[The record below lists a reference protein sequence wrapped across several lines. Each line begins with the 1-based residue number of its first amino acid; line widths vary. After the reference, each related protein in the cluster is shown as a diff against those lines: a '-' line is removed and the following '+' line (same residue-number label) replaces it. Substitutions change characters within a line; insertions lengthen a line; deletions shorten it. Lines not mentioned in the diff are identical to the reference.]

1 MGAVRNWFSKSI
13 RAGPAAQAPPPEREA
28 HGTETL
34 APVVARPLWPAKRLV
49 TTDALWGEG
58 YQFPGG
64 EIEFLRLAKPLG
76 LSPESNLLLLGAGS
90 GGPPC
95 SVASQLGGWIGGF
108 EADPALAAA
117 ATDRIARRNLTKR
130 AQIALWN
137 PAAPEFRKNFFH
149 HALALEPLR
158 DGLPEPI
165 LAAIAQALKQSG
177 GFVMTEAVADAPLDP
192 TDPAVAVWSAL
203 ERRDIAALQT
213 EVAITRVLGR
223 LGFEV
228 RVVEDLSQRHI
239 HQALAGWRTTVRGME
254 NVRPTRR
261 EAMLYIGEAELWLF
275 RLRLFQLGRL
285 RLVRWHA
292 IANGL

>member
-1 MGAVRNWFSKSI
+1 MGAVRNWFSKSL

-28 HGTETL
+28 HGPEIP
-34 APVVARPLWPAKRLV
+34 APAVARPLWPAERLA

-64 EIEFLRLAKPLG
+64 EIECLRLAKPLG

-130 AQIALWN
+130 VQIALWN
-137 PAAPEFRKNFFH
+137 PAAPEFRKKFFH

-158 DGLPEPI
+158 DGLPESI

-213 EVAITRVLGR
+213 EVTITRVLGR
-223 LGFEV
+223 LGFDV

-254 NVRPTRR
+254 NARPTRR
-261 EAMLYIGEAELWLF
+261 AAMLYIGEAELWLF